1 MQFNV
6 FVKMYNS
13 FQHRFSLLYCYYIF
27 FKQIKYKLFLCTLY
41 STVFLCV
48 FFSDKKVK
56 DQDKM
61 STPLLHILIL
71 SFLFDKIFMTAT
83 GHKSGISFLL
93 DYHLI

>member
-13 FQHRFSLLYCYYIF
+13 FQHRFSLLYYYHIF
-27 FKQIKYKLFLCTLY
+27 FKQNKYKLFLCTLY
-41 STVFLCV
+41 SNIFF